1 MRSIRDFTD
10 EELRDRIEFIENEED
25 LLSGEEWD
33 REWSS
38 EYYIAIH
45 ELNRRKH
52 DTKLIKK

>member
-10 EELRDRIEFIENEED
+10 DELRDRIEFIENEED
-25 LLSGEEWD
+25 TLTGEEWD

-45 ELNRRKH
+45 ELNRRKCNSK
-52 DTKLIKK
+52 TI